1 MSSDEIR
8 DKIRTFLVE
17 NFLALDDATEL
28 DDGESLL
35 EMGIIDSTG
44 VLELVGFIEQAFGL
58 VVQDQEVVPEHLDT
72 VDNIVSYVAGKLAI
86 ASAKSA

>member
-17 NFLALDDATEL
+17 NFLVLDDATEL

-44 VLELVGFIEQAFGL
+44 VLELVGFLEQTFGL
-58 VVQDQEVVPEHLDT
+58 GVQDQEVIPENFDT
-72 VDNIVSYVAGKLAI
+72 VDNVVTYVAGKLAI
-86 ASAKSA
+86 APAKFV

>member
-1 MSSDEIR
+1 MGSDEIR

-17 NFLALDDATEL
+17 NFLVLDDATEL

-58 VVQDQEVVPEHLDT
+58 GVQDQEVIPENLDT
-72 VDNIVSYVAGKLAI
+72 VDNVVTYVAGKLAI
-86 ASAKSA
+86 APAKSV

>member
-1 MSSDEIR
+1 MGSDEIR

-17 NFLALDDATEL
+17 NFLVLDEATEL

-44 VLELVGFIEQAFGL
+44 VLELVGFLEQTFGL
-58 VVQDQEVVPEHLDT
+58 GVQDQEVIPENLDT
-72 VDNIVSYVAGKLAI
+72 VDNVVTYVVGKLAI
-86 ASAKSA
+86 APAKSV

>member
-8 DKIRTFLVE
+8 GKIRTFLVE
-17 NFLALDDATEL
+17 NFLVLDDATEL

-44 VLELVGFIEQAFGL
+44 VLELVGFLEQTFGL
-58 VVQDQEVVPEHLDT
+58 GVQDQEVIPENFDT
-72 VDNIVSYVAGKLAI
+72 VDNVVTYVAGKLAI
-86 ASAKSA
+86 APAKFA

>member
-1 MSSDEIR
+1 MGSDEIR

-17 NFLALDDATEL
+17 NFLVLGDAAEL

-44 VLELVGFIEQAFGL
+44 VLELVGFLEQTFGL
-58 VVQDQEVVPEHLDT
+58 GVQDQEVIPENLDT
-72 VDNIVSYVAGKLAI
+72 VDNVVTYVVGKLAI
-86 ASAKSA
+86 VSVKSA

>member
-1 MSSDEIR
+1 MGSDEIR

-17 NFLALDDATEL
+17 NFLVLDEATEL

-44 VLELVGFIEQAFGL
+44 VLELVGFLEQAFGL
-58 VVQDQEVVPEHLDT
+58 GVQDQEVIPENLDT
-72 VDNIVSYVAGKLAI
+72 VDNVVTYVVGKLAI
-86 ASAKSA
+86 APAKSV

>member
-1 MSSDEIR
+1 MGSDEIR

-17 NFLALDDATEL
+17 NFLVLDEATEL

-58 VVQDQEVVPEHLDT
+58 GVQDQEVIPENLDT
-72 VDNIVSYVAGKLAI
+72 VDNVVTYVVGKLAI
-86 ASAKSA
+86 APAKSV

>member
-1 MSSDEIR
+1 MGSDEIR

-17 NFLALDDATEL
+17 NFLALGDATEL

-44 VLELVGFIEQAFGL
+44 VLELVGFLEQTFGL
-58 VVQDQEVVPEHLDT
+58 GVQDQEVVPENLDT
-72 VDNIVSYVAGKLAI
+72 VDNVVTYVVGKLAI
-86 ASAKSA
+86 APAKSA

>member
-1 MSSDEIR
+1 MSNDEIR

-17 NFLALDDATEL
+17 NFLVLGDAAEL

-44 VLELVGFIEQAFGL
+44 VLELVGFIEQTFGIQI
-58 VVQDQEVVPEHLDT
+58 QDQEVVPENLDT
-72 VDNIVSYVAGKLAI
+72 VDNVVAYVAGKLAI